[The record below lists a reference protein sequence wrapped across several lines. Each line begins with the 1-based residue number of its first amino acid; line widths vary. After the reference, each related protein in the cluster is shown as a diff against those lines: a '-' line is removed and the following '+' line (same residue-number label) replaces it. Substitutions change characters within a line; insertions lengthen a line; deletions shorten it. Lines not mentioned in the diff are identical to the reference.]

1 MAKSSN
7 TLLSCIQQVYA
18 EPTRIYNYLSNLA
31 IAVFFPF
38 PSFLLGLHAY
48 VVGVALETQEIICKT
63 RSPEAFREAAATLEL
78 HREGHSLVP
87 SWCARA

>member
-7 TLLSCIQQVYA
+7 TLLLSCIQQVCA

-31 IAVFFPF
+31 IAV